1 MTDTITDRDLGNL
14 SNAIKAPWSRA
25 HQEFTPQNWE
35 HIITRIIGVIVNA
48 ISESKKVI
56 LTFSYKNK
64 STNNDDAVQKL
75 KIIGYFLP

>member
-35 HIITRIIGVIVNA
+35 HIIT
-48 ISESKKVI
+48 
-56 LTFSYKNK
+56 
-64 STNNDDAVQKL
+64 
-75 KIIGYFLP
+75 KIIGIVSAVNWLMQDMDVDKRIEYYNYLATLTEIAKSHYANCED